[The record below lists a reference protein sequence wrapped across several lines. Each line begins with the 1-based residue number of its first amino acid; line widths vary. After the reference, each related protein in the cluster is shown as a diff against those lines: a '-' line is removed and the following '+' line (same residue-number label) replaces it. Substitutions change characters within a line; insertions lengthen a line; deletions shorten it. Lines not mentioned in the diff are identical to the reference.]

1 MLRAAASRW
10 KDRKDRAITEMKG
23 EPRAWGNAASALLP
37 VATAA
42 VAAGI
47 FIVDSLTPPDV
58 VVTVLYVAVSLGD
71 GRRAF
76 SGAHWP
82 R

>member
-58 VVTVLYVAVSLGD
+58 VVPPPVPGCGFRGKSPAN
-71 GRRAF
+71 
-76 SGAHWP
+76 P